1 MTDAVLSSVARF
13 IQLVRTFLS
22 NSFALFH

>member
-13 IQLVRTFLS
+13 IQLVRKFLS
-22 NSFALFH
+22 NSFAFLH